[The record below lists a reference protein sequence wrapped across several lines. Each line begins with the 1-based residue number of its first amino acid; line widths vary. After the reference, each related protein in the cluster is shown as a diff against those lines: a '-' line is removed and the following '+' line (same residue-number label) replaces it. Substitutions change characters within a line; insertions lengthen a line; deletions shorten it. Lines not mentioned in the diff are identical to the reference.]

1 MLYKKIHGQY
11 IKSLNDM
18 PFEAPV
24 ELWNQFSEKMIY
36 REFEKNEIVKPAE
49 QTGSYID
56 LIIKGSIGVF
66 MWA

>member
-1 MLYKKIHGQY
+1 
-11 IKSLNDM
+11 M